1 MFLPQVVGCDYVDV
15 DGEDV
20 YPRTAIVGYINGTP
34 APWVAFVNVYMAGGI
49 ANARIDH
56 RDRSADLQR
65 VRRFPPAPRRN
76 PASRSVPTL
85 FSPPSLSSIV
95 PFLFF
100 APPHPR
106 PLPTARPPLC
116 CRTPVKNGLRQLTPL
131 LSSRCTSTR
140 RCLRISNARRS
151 RRLAHCVRQCV
162 PISRLR
168 MSPLH

>member
-34 APWVAFVNVYMAGGI
+34 APWVAFVNAYMAGGI

-76 PASRSVPTL
+76 PTSRSVPTL
-85 FSPPSLSSIV
+85 SSLPNLSSIV
-95 PFLFF
+95 PFLTPPRPTPGLF
-100 APPHPR
+100 PLLDHRCVLPHP
-106 PLPTARPPLC
+106 C
-116 CRTPVKNGLRQLTPL
+116 EK
-131 LSSRCTSTR
+131 
-140 RCLRISNARRS
+140 
-151 RRLAHCVRQCV
+151 
-162 PISRLR
+162 
-168 MSPLH
+168 